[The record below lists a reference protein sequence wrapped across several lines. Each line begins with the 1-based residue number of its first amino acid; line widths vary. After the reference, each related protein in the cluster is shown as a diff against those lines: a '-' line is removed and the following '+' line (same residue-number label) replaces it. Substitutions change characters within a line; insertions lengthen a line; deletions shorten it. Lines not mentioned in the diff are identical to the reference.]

1 MIIPRKSIFRTVL
14 LISLTIVTLVYG
26 VTYLM
31 DIEDANIY
39 SKEINLDKYTED
51 VNTLTITENNNQIC
65 NSSTGVCSPPSSWYS
80 TNN

>member
-1 MIIPRKSIFRTVL
+1 MIISRKSIFRTVL

-39 SKEINLDKYTED
+39 SKEINIDEYTED
-51 VNTLTITENNNQIC
+51 VNNLTINGNNNQIC
-65 NSSTGVCSPPSSWYS
+65 DSSTGVCTPPPGWHS

>member
-1 MIIPRKSIFRTVL
+1 MIISRKSIFRTVL

-39 SKEINLDKYTED
+39 IKEINIDKYVRD
-51 VNTLTITENNNQIC
+51 INTLIITENNNQIC
-65 NSSTGVCSPPSSWYS
+65 DSSTGVCTPPPGWNL

>member
-1 MIIPRKSIFRTVL
+1 VL

-31 DIEDANIY
+31 DIEDTNINI
-39 SKEINLDKYTED
+39 KEINIDKYVRD
-51 VNTLTITENNNQIC
+51 INTLIITENNNQIC
-65 NSSTGVCSPPSSWYS
+65 NSLTGVCTPPPGWYS

>member
-1 MIIPRKSIFRTVL
+1 VL

-39 SKEINLDKYTED
+39 IKEINIDKYVRD
-51 VNTLTITENNNQIC
+51 INTLIITENNNQIC
-65 NSSTGVCSPPSSWYS
+65 DSSTGVCTPPPGWYS